1 MVAILK
7 EAELYE
13 TSVAFDRYRDN
24 IEAKRLKELEE
35 SILAEPIVRVSKEEA
50 AQNLFG
56 KLRSIYTRSLSQN
69 FRILVEFLETQTSQ
83 SLLE

>member
-1 MVAILK
+1 MIAILK

-24 IEAKRLKELEE
+24 IEALRLKELEE

-56 KLRSIYTRSLSQN
+56 KLHCFYTR
-69 FRILVEFLETQTSQ
+69 
-83 SLLE
+83 